1 MENRQIT
8 RRSVGGGS
16 RVLTLGGCPW
26 HDLTRMPPHGTE
38 YRAGCGGRRTQ
49 CREVLLRKSAIIVA
63 LAFLAAFPAVAQV
76 KSLADGLYAEI
87 KTDRGT
93 IICQLEYEKSPM
105 TVTNFVGL
113 AEGILKANGASGR
126 KFYDGLTFHRVDKGF
141 VIQGGDPNGNGSGG
155 PGYEFP
161 NEVRPDLKHD
171 APGVLAMANSGPDTN
186 GSQFYITMEPAPWL
200 DGGYNIFGHVVQGMD
215 VVTAITPGDHMIS
228 VRILRVGAAAG
239 AFVVTQQSFDALVAG
254 AKSAVEGRQKKDRL
268 AALALIRKQWPKLTT
283 TKSGLMYEV
292 LANGSGASPT
302 PGATVSVKYKG
313 LLLDGRVFDSTES
326 RGGPVTFQVD
336 RVIKGWTEALL
347 MMKRGEKRRLVIPPE
362 LAYGERGYPGVI
374 PPNAFLVF
382 EVELVDF

>member
-1 MENRQIT
+1 M
-8 RRSVGGGS
+8 RREF
-16 RVLTLGGCPW
+16 C
-26 HDLTRMPPHGTE
+26 
-38 YRAGCGGRRTQ
+38 
-49 CREVLLRKSAIIVA
+49 
-63 LAFLAAFPAVAQV
+63 
-76 KSLADGLYAEI
+76 
-87 KTDRGT
+87 KT
-93 IICQLEYEKSPM
+93 
-105 TVTNFVGL
+105 
-113 AEGILKANGASGR
+113 NGASGR

-141 VIQGGDPNGNGSGG
+141 VIQGGDPNGDGSGG

-200 DGGYNIFGHVVQGMD
+200 DGGYNVFGHVVQGMD
-215 VVTAITPGDHMIS
+215 VVTAIKPGDHMIS

-239 AFVVTQQSFDALVAG
+239 AFAVTQQSFDTMVAG
-254 AKSAVEGRQKKDRL
+254 ARSAVEDKQKKDRV
-268 AALALIRKQWPKLTT
+268 AALALIKKQWPKLTT

-292 LANGSGASPT
+292 LANGSGASPA

-326 RGGPVTFQVD
+326 RGSPVTFQVD